1 VSISGHNRRFIIT
14 GNIIDSRLR
23 NVVGED
29 NMGRKAMALGK
40 DNVDE
45 LGRLRREL
53 ETADSAN
60 AQAGQDLP
68 ASLGQLSPASDPKP
82 ADKPAQPLTTEL
94 GPNCEIQDWLVLG
107 PFPHPLGAGYAF
119 DFLSKLGGEANA
131 KPKTGDSVAVKFP
144 DGPDAKTIWKE
155 SQLKPRRIAWQ
166 RAKAQ
171 HCPVG
176 TPEDRKT
183 YQEWVDVRP
192 LLGTGEDT
200 DNTCVYAACILR
212 ADKET
217 PVRFLLGSDDGNVL
231 YVNGKKIGQAVDD
244 RRMYVLDG
252 DVHAATLKAGDN
264 LVVIKICN
272 ATGGFNFG
280 MRVTSG
286 ATADLAVPGGAAPKG
301 VKVVLP

>member
-1 VSISGHNRRFIIT
+1 
-14 GNIIDSRLR
+14 
-23 NVVGED
+23 
-29 NMGRKAMALGK
+29 MGVNSLGKKGVIFGK

-45 LGRLRREL
+45 LGRARIEVD
-53 ETADSAN
+53 TGPVDAKN
-60 AQAGQDLP
+60 ASSPLP
-68 ASLGQLSPASDPKP
+68 ANMGAILPATDPKP
-82 ADKPAQPLTTEL
+82 ADKPAQPLTAEL
-94 GPNCEIQDWLVLG
+94 GPKCEIQDWLILG

-131 KPKTGDSVAVKFP
+131 KPKAGDSVAVKFP
-144 DGPDAKTIWKE
+144 DGPDAKTFWKE

-176 TPEDRKT
+176 TDQDRKT

-231 YVNGKKIGQAVDD
+231 YVNGKKIGQAIDD
-244 RRMYVLDG
+244 RRMYVLDS
-252 DVHAATLKAGDN
+252 DVHAATLNAGDN

-280 MRVTSG
+280 LRVTS
-286 ATADLAVPGGAAPKG
+286 AAIADLAIPGGKAPAG